1 MNRRPQIAGALAE
14 LQRRQEAE
22 LRHRQGA
29 NNILEP
35 GVIGSR
41 NGISSAKLLQTSMG
55 GVLRPI
61 TAQDL
66 KVFRARARELGSKVR
81 QGLTAQEVIDMSTP
95 VDRERAREQ
104 IRSAIPTRLHSGEVL
119 FTTNAGPDSRV
130 NRHLVVVQFPAYSSA
145 VSYPGSP
152 AQAAKLLAEMPLRLD
167 CTCERHTY
175 FYRYVMTTLGAAAG
189 RQETG
194 YPKIRNEGLV
204 GAGCKH
210 IVRVMQELSSPGV
223 RLKLAEM
230 IRADRERLERPRASP
245 RVITV
250 SATEADRLASAK
262 PKVIRTTSERERL
275 QAVNAIRKAL
285 PKATGSVA
293 ANIEA
298 TMKALQARPDVTA
311 QALLAALNTVLAKPE
326 ARA

>member
-1 MNRRPQIAGALAE
+1 MATRPSIYAAFAE

-29 NNILEP
+29 DNILGP
-35 GVIGSR
+35 DAIGSR
-41 NGISSAKLLQTSMG
+41 NGISSAKLLRTSMG

-81 QGLTAQEVIDMSTP
+81 GGLTAQEVIDMSTL

-104 IRSAIPTRLHSGEVL
+104 IRNAIPTRLNSGEVL

-152 AQAAKLLAEMPLRLD
+152 AQSAKQLADMPLRLD
-167 CTCERHTY
+167 CSCERHTY
-175 FYRYVMTTLGAAAG
+175 FYRYVLTTLGAAAG
-189 RQETG
+189 RQESG
-194 YPKIRNEGLV
+194 YPKERNAGLV

-210 IVRVMQELSSPGV
+210 ILRVMQELSSPGV

-230 IRADRERLERPRASP
+230 IKADRERLERPGSRA
-245 RVITV
+245 RVITT
-250 SATEADRLASAK
+250 SATQADRLASAK
-262 PKVIRTTSERERL
+262 PRAIRTTSERERN
-275 QAVNAIRKAL
+275 QAIKAIRSAM
-285 PKATGSVA
+285 PKASGGSVSA
-293 ANIEA
+293 DIAR
-298 TMKALQARPDVTA
+298 TLKTLQGRQDVTA
-311 QALLAALNTVLAKPE
+311 QALLAALNTVLKTG